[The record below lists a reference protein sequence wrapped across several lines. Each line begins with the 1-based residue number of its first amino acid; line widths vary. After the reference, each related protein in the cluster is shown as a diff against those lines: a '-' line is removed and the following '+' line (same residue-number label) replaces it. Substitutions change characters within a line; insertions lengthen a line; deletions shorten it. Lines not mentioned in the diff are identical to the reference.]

1 MLDRAFAESRIAEL
15 RRLIEKHRR
24 LYFEENAPEISDHEY
39 DLLEKELRELESL
52 YPELKRGP
60 SPTDVVG
67 GGVSKGFAPVAH
79 PVPLLSLENAFEEN
93 ELREWVS
100 RVAKFTGAEQFSM
113 VGELKFDGLSV
124 ALFYERGKLV
134 KAATRGDGLVGEDV
148 TANVMRIKDVP
159 KEISKGSSDL
169 VIRGEIYM
177 PLKEF
182 REFNEQREE
191 AGLEVFANPRNAAS
205 GSLRQLDPKV
215 TASRPL
221 SLFCYQVMKCSDEL
235 PGSHWERLQ
244 AMDEWGLPVDGL
256 NKLLATPE
264 ELTDF
269 CRKMVGRRKDLPYD
283 ADGVVAKVDSISLQ
297 EKAGS
302 TAKAPRWAVA
312 FKFPPEQARTK
323 VNEIVVQVGR
333 TGALTPVANL
343 EPVHIGGVT
352 VSRVSLHNEEELKR
366 KDVRPGD
373 TVLIERAGGV
383 IPYLVRVFAEERIP
397 GNREFR
403 FPESCPVCGSGVH
416 KPEGEVILRCSNR
429 NCKAQLKESIRH
441 FASRDAM
448 DITGL
453 GKVLIE
459 KLVENGLLGS
469 IGDIYSLNQEKL
481 EPLGRM
487 GVKSA
492 ANLVAE
498 IDKSRARGYEKLLY
512 ALGIRMVGEETAR
525 DLVSQF
531 PSIEA
536 LSTADE
542 KELTEVDGVGPKVA
556 AEIIEFFKTPD
567 NLKLIDALKKAG
579 LKMHGDKK
587 EAGPLSG
594 LVFVLTGTLQG
605 FTRTEAKEKLLAFGA
620 KVGSTVTADTDF
632 VIAGEESGS
641 KLKKAEK
648 LGKRILSEEE
658 FRRVLGG
665 EISALNET
673 ESRKHGI

>member
-24 LYFEENAPEISDHEY
+24 LYYEENAPEISDHEY

-52 YPELKRGP
+52 YPELKTETSP
-60 SPTDVVG
+60 SDIVG
-67 GGVSKGFAPVAH
+67 GAVSKGFAPVNH
-79 PVPLLSLENAFEEN
+79 PVPLLSLENAFDDNDLN
-93 ELREWVS
+93 EWIS
-100 RVAKFTGAEQFSM
+100 RVEKFTGTEVFPM

-134 KAATRGDGLVGEDV
+134 KAATRGDGFVGEDV

-159 KEISKGSSDL
+159 KAINTCPEEL
-169 VIRGEIYM
+169 VIRGEIFM

-191 AGLEVFANPRNAAS
+191 AGLDVFANPRNAAS

-221 SLFCYQVMKCSDEL
+221 SLFCYQVMKCSGAL
-235 PGSHWERLQ
+235 PGTHWERLQ
-244 AMDEWGLPVDGL
+244 AMKGWGLPVDGMSR
-256 NKLLATPE
+256 LLATPE
-264 ELTDF
+264 ELTGF
-269 CRKMVGRRKDLPYD
+269 CRRMVDRRKELPYD
-283 ADGVVAKVDSISLQ
+283 ADGVVAKVDSIPLQ
-297 EKAGS
+297 ERAGS
-302 TAKAPRWAVA
+302 TAKAPRWAIA
-312 FKFPPEQARTK
+312 FKFPPEQAKTR

-343 EPVHIGGVT
+343 EPVYIGGVT

-383 IPYLVRVFAEERIP
+383 IPYLVRVFIEERVP
-397 GNREFR
+397 GTEEFR
-403 FPESCPVCGSGVH
+403 FPTSCPVCGSGVH

-429 NCKAQLKESIRH
+429 NCKAQIKESIRH

-459 KLVENGLLGS
+459 KLVENGILGS
-469 IGDIYSLNQEKL
+469 IGDIYSLSQEKL
-481 EPLGRM
+481 EPLERM
-487 GVKSA
+487 GIKSA

-498 IDKSRARGYEKLLY
+498 IEKSKTRDYEKLLY

-525 DLVSQF
+525 ELASHF
-531 PSIEA
+531 PSIDT
-536 LSTADE
+536 LSSADE
-542 KELTEVDGVGPKVA
+542 KELTEVEGVGPKVA
-556 AEIIEFFKTPD
+556 AEIIEFFRTTD
-567 NLKLIDALKKAG
+567 NLKLLDTLRKTG
-579 LKMHGDKK
+579 LKTHGDKK

-594 LVFVLTGTLQG
+594 LVFVLTGTLRG
-605 FTRTEAKEKLLAFGA
+605 LTRNEAKEKLLALGA
-620 KVGSTVTADTDF
+620 KVGSTVAADTDF
-632 VIAGEESGS
+632 VVAGENAGS

-665 EISALNET
+665 DISALTYTET
-673 ESRKHGI
+673 GKC